1 VSERV
6 LVLTTVATDE
16 DADRLAGALLER
28 RLCACV
34 NVLPRVRSIYRWKGA
49 VQREEERLLLL
60 KTRSD
65 RLPALREAMA
75 ALHPYEVPE
84 LIAVPIEAGSPAY
97 LDWLD
102 ASVREE

>member
-16 DADRLAGALLER
+16 DADRLAGALVER

-49 VQREEERLLLL
+49 VEREEERLLLL

-65 RLPALREAMA
+65 RLPALREAML

>member
-1 VSERV
+1 MSERV
-6 LVLTTVATDE
+6 LVLTTVATAE
-16 DADRLAGALLER
+16 DAERLAEALVER

-34 NVLPRVRSIYRWKGA
+34 NVVRSVRSIYRWKGA
-49 VQREEERLLLL
+49 VEREDEQLLLV
-60 KTRSD
+60 KTRSE
-65 RLPALREAMA
+65 RLPALRDAVL

-84 LIAVPIEAGSPAY
+84 LIALPIEAGSPAY